1 MLRIRMVEETI
12 ADRYA
17 GQEMRC
23 PVHLSIGQEGVA
35 VGVSAALQK
44 QDYVMSTHRCHAH
57 YLAKGGDLKRM
68 IAEIYGKETGCT
80 GGFGGSM
87 HLIDLSVNMLG
98 STPIVGSCMPVAVG
112 TAFGSWLKGEKRV
125 SVLYF
130 GEGTTE
136 EGTFLE
142 SLNFAALKRLPVIF
156 VCENNLYSVYSPM
169 SVRQPERRNRLAIAK
184 AHGMEGF
191 EGDGNQVEEV
201 TQVTRE
207 AVERAREGLGPSF
220 LEFSTYRWREHCG
233 PNYDNDIGY
242 RTEDEFF
249 EWKKRCPIETFQ
261 KRLMAEGVLNGTEVE
276 ELKKSIRREIDDAF
290 DFAKKSPFPS
300 EEKLLTKLYA

>member
-191 EGDGNQVEEV
+191 EGDWNQVEEV